1 MANSSRG
8 GLGRGLSALI
18 SSASEESSVTGDSV
32 AELSIALIEPNPHQ
46 PRTDLDEER
55 IADLSDSIK
64 RHGLLQPIIV
74 RPLGD
79 KYQIIAGERRWRASR
94 LAGLERVPVRIMHSD
109 EMESLELA
117 LIENLQRE
125 DLNAIEAAYGY
136 KRLIENHSL
145 TQAQLAET
153 LSMSR
158 PNIANTLRLLDL
170 PEAIQAMVFEG
181 KLSAGHA
188 RAILAAPDDELR
200 MKISEKVVEG
210 TLSVRETESLVRLM
224 ASGAEPRSS
233 RPATPKAFKTVAR
246 KLRRILESGV
256 RVTQSR
262 GKNRIEIEFS
272 DEDDLFRLFEKITGS
287 TVPDS
292 MRR

>member
-1 MANSSRG
+1 MQ
-8 GLGRGLSALI
+8 
-18 SSASEESSVTGDSV
+18 GDGV
-32 AELSIALIEPNPHQ
+32 AELAVALIEPNPNQ
-46 PRTDLDEER
+46 PRTDLDEDR

-64 RHGLLQPIIV
+64 RHGLIQPIVV
-74 RPLGD
+74 RPLGER
-79 KYQIIAGERRWRASR
+79 YQIIAGERRWRACR
-94 LAGLERVPVRIMHSD
+94 MAGLEKVPVRILHSD

-136 KRLIENHSL
+136 KRLIEVHSL

-158 PNIANTLRLLDL
+158 SAVANTLRLLDL
-170 PEAIQAMVFEG
+170 PESIQAMVFEG

-188 RAILAAPDDELR
+188 RAILAVADDDVR
-200 MKISEKVVEG
+200 ARIAEKVVEG
-210 TLSVRETESLVRLM
+210 GLSVRDTENLVRLM

-233 RPATPKAFKTVAR
+233 RPVSPKSFKSVAR

-256 RVTQSR
+256 RVSQSR

-272 DEDDLFRLFEKITGS
+272 DEDDLFRIFEKITGS
-287 TVPDS
+287 PIPDS

>member
-18 SSASEESSVTGDSV
+18 SSASEESSVNGDSV
-32 AELSIALIEPNPHQ
+32 AELAVALIEPNPNQ

-55 IADLSDSIK
+55 IGDLSDSIK
-64 RHGLLQPIIV
+64 RHGLLQPILV

-136 KRLIENHSL
+136 KRLIENHNL

-158 PNIANTLRLLDL
+158 PAVANTLRLLDL
-170 PEAIQAMVFEG
+170 PEPIQAMVFDG

-200 MKISEKVVEG
+200 MKIAEKVVEG
-210 TLSVRETESLVRLM
+210 NLSVRDTESLVRLM
-224 ASGAEPRSS
+224 ASGGSTRPS
-233 RPATPKAFKTVAR
+233 RAATPKTFKSVAR

-272 DEDDLFRLFEKITGS
+272 DEDDLFRIFEKITGS
-287 TVPDS
+287 PTPDS